1 MIERN
6 EIEKADRA
14 QAKREALGVLAE
26 MNAMLRKMP
35 ITVAVKDKRYS
46 ELEDKFVSLGWL
58 GLCDEDTA
66 TVREDGFWT
75 QLKLVDPDSDEASAI
90 P

>member
-1 MIERN
+1 MEM
-6 EIEKADRA
+6 KMVDRS
-14 QAKREALGVLAE
+14 KTKEEALVVLAK

-58 GLCDEDTA
+58 CLCDENTA
-66 TVREDGFWT
+66 TVKEDGFWT
-75 QLKLVDPDSDEASAI
+75 QLKLVDPDSVEARAI

>member
-1 MIERN
+1 MVGKN
-6 EIEKADRA
+6 AVVDRS
-14 QAKREALGVLAE
+14 KTKEEALVVLAK

-35 ITVAVKDKRYS
+35 IALAVKDKRYS

-58 GLCDEDTA
+58 CLCDENTA
-66 TVREDGFWT
+66 TVKEDGFWT
-75 QLKLVDPDSDEASAI
+75 QLKLVDPDSEEARAI

>member
-1 MIERN
+1 MEM
-6 EIEKADRA
+6 KMVDRS
-14 QAKREALGVLAE
+14 KTKEEALVVLAK

-35 ITVAVKDKRYS
+35 IASAVKDKRYS

-58 GLCDEDTA
+58 GLCDEG
-66 TVREDGFWT
+66 TVAVKEDGFWT
-75 QLKLVDPDSDEASAI
+75 QLKLVDPDSDEARAI

>member
-1 MIERN
+1 MVGKN
-6 EIEKADRA
+6 AVVDRS
-14 QAKREALGVLAE
+14 KTKEEALVVLAK

-35 ITVAVKDKRYS
+35 IALAVKDKRYS

-58 GLCDEDTA
+58 CLCDEDTA
-66 TVREDGFWT
+66 TVKEDGFWT
-75 QLKLVDPDSDEASAI
+75 QLKLVDPDSEEARAI

>member
-1 MIERN
+1 MEM
-6 EIEKADRA
+6 KMVDRS
-14 QAKREALGVLAE
+14 KTKEEALVVLAK

-35 ITVAVKDKRYS
+35 IALAVKDKRYS
-46 ELEDKFVSLGWL
+46 ELESKFASLGWL

-66 TVREDGFWT
+66 TVKEDGFWT
-75 QLKLVDPDSDEASAI
+75 QLKLVDPDSEEARAI

>member
-1 MIERN
+1 MVGKN
-6 EIEKADRA
+6 AVVDRS
-14 QAKREALGVLAE
+14 KTKEEALVVLAK

-35 ITVAVKDKRYS
+35 IALAVKDKRYS

-58 GLCDEDTA
+58 CLCDEDTA
-66 TVREDGFWT
+66 TVKEDGFWT
-75 QLKLVDPDSDEASAI
+75 QLKLVDPDSDEARAI